1 MPNNMSLK
9 KATLINSVAKYYT
22 MLCAFVVHMILSRI
36 LTPPEYGIVAAAMV
50 FITFFT
56 LFSDMGFGV
65 AYIQNREFTA
75 DDRNVLFTF
84 LTYVG
89 AVLFVV
95 FYFFAY
101 GIAWFYGSLEYIP
114 VAQLLGVNLFLT
126 AVNVIPNAE
135 LLKQQR
141 FKTVAITSAVAATVS
156 SVIAVLLALRGFSYF
171 SIVLQSVIYTLLSTI
186 VFIYVTKSK
195 FLFRIRFEPIQKIT
209 GISLGQLSFNFINYF
224 SRNVDNLLI
233 GKIVGST
240 ALGYYEKAYRT
251 TTFALFGLSSIIG
264 SSIQPVLAVQQDDK
278 QFVYGKFQKVFL
290 FLAVIGAYLAVAFNL
305 AAPEIIAVLYGDQWD
320 KSVTAFSYLALSLFA
335 QLPLNITGAFFQVLN
350 NTRLLATV
358 GVVSAMVLVS
368 GIIVGLLFGT
378 IEAVAL
384 GFLVGECINFF
395 VVLWIMEK
403 LLFKT
408 CLRQFNMSLVKI
420 LLIAFSSYFVINFL
434 FSYLKS
440 SNIFFSLIYKM
451 SFSFIIYFCICYIM
465 RLEQHVISVFYPKYQ
480 RK

>member
-1 MPNNMSLK
+1 MPYNMSLK

-22 MLCAFVVHMILSRI
+22 MLCAFIVHMFLSRI
-36 LTPPEYGIVAAAMV
+36 LTPAEYGIVAAAMV

-89 AVLFVV
+89 GALFVV
-95 FYFFAY
+95 FFFFAY
-101 GIAWFYGSLEYIP
+101 VISWFYGSREYLP

-141 FKTVAITSAVAATVS
+141 FKTEAITRAFAATVS
-156 SVIAVLLALRGFSYF
+156 SVIAVMLAFHGFSYF
-171 SIVLQSVIYTLLSTI
+171 SIVLQSVIYTLLTTL
-186 VFIYVTKSK
+186 VFIYITKSK
-195 FLFRIRFEPIQKIT
+195 FLFRIRLGPIQKIT
-209 GISLGQLSFNFINYF
+209 GLSLGQLSFNFINYF
-224 SRNVDNLLI
+224 SRNVDNLVI
-233 GKIVGST
+233 GKILGNT
-240 ALGYYEKAYRT
+240 ALGYYDKAYRT
-251 TTFALFGLSSIIG
+251 TTFALSGLSSIIG
-264 SSIQPVLAVQQDDK
+264 SSIQPLLAVHQDDK

-290 FLAVIGAYLAVAFNL
+290 FLSIIGAYLAVAFNL
-305 AAPEIIAVLYGDQWD
+305 AAPEIITVLYGNQWD

-358 GVVSAMVLVS
+358 GAVSAMVLVS

-384 GFLVGECINFF
+384 GYFFGECINFL

-403 LLFKT
+403 ILFKT
-408 CLRQFNMSLVKI
+408 CLRQFNMDLVKI
-420 LLIAFSSYFVINFL
+420 LLVAVLSFLAINFL
-434 FSYLKS
+434 FAYLKP
-440 SNIFFSLIYKM
+440 SNIFISLIYKM

-465 RLEQHVISVFYPKYQ
+465 KIEKHVISVFYPKYK
-480 RK
+480 RR